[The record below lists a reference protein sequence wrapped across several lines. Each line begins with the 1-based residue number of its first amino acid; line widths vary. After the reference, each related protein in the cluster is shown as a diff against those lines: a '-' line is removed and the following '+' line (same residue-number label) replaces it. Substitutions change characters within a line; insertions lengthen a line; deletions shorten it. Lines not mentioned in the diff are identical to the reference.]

1 MMSSHVLLQIVFV
14 PALASLGI
22 YLFREPLGKRA
33 GWVAVAGL
41 IYTTVLLVLTGL
53 RIWHGAGS
61 VHETYLLIAPDIT
74 LGLMAD
80 GLSLA
85 VGLIA
90 NVLCLVLAT
99 FSIRYIDHR
108 IEIIYEGVGAR
119 REASYYTRFYYLF
132 LFFPMGFMG
141 VSFATNLIGMYF
153 FLESLTITLYFLMAY
168 FGYIERV
175 RIAMMC
181 LLWGIFSAV
190 FFLAASLLVYA
201 QLGSFEIARMSALAG
216 NPMAFWVIAIF
227 LIGLF
232 AKLAVF
238 PFHVWM
244 PWVHAEHP
252 TCIAGLLAVYA
263 NIAAYIIVRALILP
277 LFHDFQVFGP
287 PIMVLALITMVY
299 GSFLTLAQ
307 TDIKRVA
314 ACSTISQIAYSML
327 GIGALTAVSIEGGMF
342 FFLSH
347 IMGKTIFFSTAGI
360 VVYITHIR
368 NIENAHHGDALFLRG
383 DDAVGVSALQQ
394 LCRGVDP
401 LCRGLRA
408 RRNRFAGPDRRDP
421 RGGGDPIDRGI
432 HLSRRQENFLR
443 PPGRRP
449 GQSPH
454 QGPAAQHVDPSHSPD
469 LPLGRHGALPP
480 RRHGPPAPGHQRR
493 SNGGVAAYSLTLLP
507 PWLRSPRQAHKGG
520 PLAAEKGG
528 LFTHPRGTSEI

>member
-14 PALASLGI
+14 PALVSLGI
-22 YLFREPLGKRA
+22 YLFRQPLGKRA
-33 GWVAVAGL
+33 GWVAILSLV
-41 IYTTVLLVLTGL
+41 YTTWLLVRIGL
-53 RIWHGAGS
+53 RFWQGAPPI
-61 VHETYLLIAPDIT
+61 HENYLLIAPDIT

-99 FSIRYIDHR
+99 FSVRYIDHR

-153 FLESLTITLYFLMAY
+153 FLEALTITLYFLMAY

-201 QLGSFEIARMSALAG
+201 QLGSFEISRMNALAG
-216 NPMAFWVIAIF
+216 NPMAFWIIAIF

-287 PIMVLALITMVY
+287 PIMVLALITMIY

-360 VVYITHIR
+360 VVYITHTR
-368 NIENAHHGDALFLRG
+368 NIENMGGLAAKMPITALLFLSGAMMLSGFPPFSSFAAEWILFAGIFERG
-383 DDAVGVSALQQ
+383 ATDSLAMAVGIL
-394 LCRGVDP
+394 
-401 LCRGLRA
+401 
-408 RRNRFAGPDRRDP
+408 
-421 RGGGDPIDRGI
+421 
-432 HLSRRQENFLR
+432 
-443 PPGRRP
+443 
-449 GQSPH
+449 
-454 QGPAAQHVDPSHSPD
+454 
-469 LPLGRHGALPP
+469 
-480 RRHGPPAPGHQRR
+480 
-493 SNGGVAAYSLTLLP
+493 GVAAILLTVGYTFL
-507 PWLRSPRQAHKGG
+507 AAKKIFFG
-520 PLAAEKGG
+520 PLGAG
-528 LFTHPRGTSEI
+528 LDKAHIKDPPLSMSIPLILLICLSVAMGLYPRAVMDLLRPVISGALMVV